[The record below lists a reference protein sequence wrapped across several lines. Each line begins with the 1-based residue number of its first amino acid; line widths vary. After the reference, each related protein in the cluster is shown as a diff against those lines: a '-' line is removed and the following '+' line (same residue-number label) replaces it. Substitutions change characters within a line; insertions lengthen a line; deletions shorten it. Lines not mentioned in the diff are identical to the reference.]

1 MSTQTE
7 NNKISAVSIL
17 KKISLHLDNQRKKD
31 IKFVFF
37 LSILSSLAESVSIA
51 LLVPFVSF
59 FVNPD
64 NYLFNNLFKNIFNF
78 LNIDSEKDILTVVA
92 SSFIFIV
99 LLSSLIKLKYIKSSN
114 SLTSPF
120 RNRSI

>member
-64 NYLFNNLFKNIFNF
+64 NYLFNNLFKSFFNF
-78 LNIDSEKDILTVVA
+78 LNINNEKDILASVA
-92 SSFIFIV
+92 LSFIIIVLISSFV
-99 LLSSLIKLKYIKSSN
+99 KLKYLI
-114 SLTSPF
+114 F
-120 RNRSI
+120 